1 MIDYEFLE
9 RRFDQLLDCP
19 EHGTKDADYMVDV
32 LLNKNSIEFKRVN
45 PVNQMVDDICR
56 ELWDELD
63 AVANPD
69 IPF

>member
-19 EHGTKDADYMVDV
+19 EHGVKDADYMVDV
-32 LLNKNSIEFKRVN
+32 LLNKNNIEFKRVN
-45 PVNQMVDDICR
+45 PSNKKVDEVCL
-56 ELWDELD
+56 ELWNELG
-63 AVANPD
+63 AVAND

>member
-1 MIDYEFLE
+1 MTTYYSFLE

-19 EHGTKDADYMVDV
+19 EHGVKDADYMVNWLWDA
-32 LLNKNSIEFKRVN
+32 NFKKFKQEDSMVN
-45 PVNQMVDDICR
+45 DICK

-63 AVANPD
+63 AVAND

>member
-1 MIDYEFLE
+1 MIIYDFIEQ
-9 RRFDQLLDCP
+9 RFDQLLDCP

-56 ELWDELD
+56 ELWEELD